1 MRFLALDIGDRHTGA
16 AFADALGVP
25 MPLETIHHSSEEEL
39 VNEAAIIASERTVDG
54 FVIGLPYRSDG
65 TEGDQAKKIRDIAR
79 KLCEHCPWCELHFI
93 DERWTT
99 KLPPEIHSEDP
110 HAQAAV
116 TLLQVFLERQ
126 RLSSAPTEEHAD

>member
-1 MRFLALDIGDRHTGA
+1 MRFLTLDIGDRHTGV

-39 VNEAAIIASERTVDG
+39 VNEAAIIASERTADG

-65 TEGDQAKKIRDIAR
+65 SEGGQAKKIRDIAR
-79 KLCEHCPWCELHFI
+79 KLCEHCPWCELHFV

-99 KLPPEIHSEDP
+99 KEANKVAGGDS